1 MGRAA
6 LPVATLS
13 GTKTGRP
20 SDLPVWIEEGGEH
33 DRMHVTS
40 FSNKQAASPDV
51 LATCACN
58 ALHVRSGYGWL
69 HLQLIW
75 DRQSVQNGQLQS
87 ILSSTLT
94 GSGNQAPTAMN
105 CLFDHN

>member
-1 MGRAA
+1 
-6 LPVATLS
+6 
-13 GTKTGRP
+13 
-20 SDLPVWIEEGGEH
+20 LPVWIEEDGEH

-40 FSNKQAASPDV
+40 LSNKQAASLDV

-69 HLQLIW
+69 HLQLIC
-75 DRQSVQNGQLQS
+75 DRQSVQNGQLL
-87 ILSSTLT
+87 LSSALR
-94 GSGNQAPTAMN
+94 GSGNHAPTPMN